1 MADDT
6 REPESWHFDKR
17 VPVAIIIT
25 LITQLI
31 GVAVLAS
38 KLDSRVEAL
47 EKSDTR
53 HERSIDALTTERDG
67 NRERLTRLEESS
79 KTTLDLVRQVDSK
92 IDRMWHPDI
101 RSRPP

>member
-1 MADDT
+1 MGMARGDDDNA
-6 REPESWHFDKR
+6 WHLDKR

-47 EKSDTR
+47 EKSDAR
-53 HERSIDALTTERDG
+53 HERRIEGLTTERDG
-67 NRERLTRLEESS
+67 SRERLTRLESQSAQALELLRA
-79 KTTLDLVRQVDSK
+79 LDAKV
-92 IDRMWHPDI
+92 DRMW
-101 RSRPP
+101 RPPAQPH